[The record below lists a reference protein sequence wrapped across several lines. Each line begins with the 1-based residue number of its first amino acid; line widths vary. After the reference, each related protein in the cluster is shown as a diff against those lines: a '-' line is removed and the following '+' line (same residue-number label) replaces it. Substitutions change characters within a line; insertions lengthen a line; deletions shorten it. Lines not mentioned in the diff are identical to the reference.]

1 MFLVDK
7 KLQKTKLTLSLL
19 AIFHSHLLYALEPS
33 SNLTADVLAANNA
46 QVMAIDA
53 NSMMWPLL
61 PGESIQSLAALFYP
75 KNATMQQRFATR
87 TIQLNQQAGRSID
100 ATTKTNLVDLI
111 LVPDIR
117 SLGKHSGKIHNSS
130 NKHHKKSPHLTT
142 KLHLSYQLKDAK
154 QFIVTEKMQ
163 ADYGDLVQRNTSLKA
178 ELEKLNAKLA
188 KLQLILAGLKSQ
200 AIDMLNRDISTAKL
214 ADPSERISKSRL
226 PDSQTPAESIPAES
240 KSAEPMAQ
248 KTAYLST
255 ITAELPAAIDKD
267 KKTLFDPLYFWF
279 LAIFLLAITALAI
292 AWRAFSQRQAKNL
305 YLAANGDFD
314 PLKTGIFDQSAVIG
328 YQDNLAKVDFSLT
341 QNGLSESMSVVDLS
355 EVQGLDYQEEG
366 EMILEQARIYVNI
379 GRLEEA
385 TDLLKAQ
392 IKTMPKVSLHHWLYL
407 LDIYREHQQKNE
419 FLQYAKQLHETFNV
433 MMPLWDNAALPMV
446 IASSLEEFPHIVN
459 NLTGLWAN
467 PDPLT
472 DAQVYIEELLMDNRA
487 SERAGFS
494 MEVFQELVT
503 LRDLVTVRAKMA
515 VSE

>member
-1 MFLVDK
+1 
-7 KLQKTKLTLSLL
+7 
-19 AIFHSHLLYALEPS
+19 
-33 SNLTADVLAANNA
+33 
-46 QVMAIDA
+46 
-53 NSMMWPLL
+53 
-61 PGESIQSLAALFYP
+61 
-75 KNATMQQRFATR
+75 
-87 TIQLNQQAGRSID
+87 
-100 ATTKTNLVDLI
+100 
-111 LVPDIR
+111 
-117 SLGKHSGKIHNSS
+117 
-130 NKHHKKSPHLTT
+130 
-142 KLHLSYQLKDAK
+142 
-154 QFIVTEKMQ
+154 
-163 ADYGDLVQRNTSLKA
+163 
-178 ELEKLNAKLA
+178 
-188 KLQLILAGLKSQ
+188 
-200 AIDMLNRDISTAKL
+200 
-214 ADPSERISKSRL
+214 
-226 PDSQTPAESIPAES
+226 
-240 KSAEPMAQ
+240 MAQ

-255 ITAELPAAIDKD
+255 ITAELPVTIDKD

-328 YQDNLAKVDFSLT
+328 YQDNLSKVDFSLT

-355 EVQGLDYQEEG
+355 EVHGLDYQEEG

-392 IKTMPKVSLHHWLYL
+392 IKTMPQASLHHWLYL

-472 DAQVYIEELLMDNRA
+472 DAQIYIEELLMDNRA